1 MKLNVAI
8 LFLTLSAMHSA
19 AQTSADAQIT
29 RETYDRAI
37 QMRSGILSPKLK
49 NGFVV
54 PHWIGSQ
61 DEFWYKRETAKGYE
75 FVQVDAATGH
85 ARPAFNH
92 EKLAQTLSGLTGTQV
107 SADKLPFDSF
117 DFSAD

>member
-1 MKLNVAI
+1 MKLNILLTVVAVG
-8 LFLTLSAMHSA
+8 LSTSFQAQ

-37 QMRSGILSPKLK
+37 QMRSGILLPKLK

-54 PHWIGSQ
+54 PHWIGQ
-61 DEFWYKRETAKGYE
+61 LDEFWYKRETAKGYE

-92 EKLAQTLSGLTGTQV
+92 EKLAQTLSGLTGTQM
-107 SADKLPFDSF
+107 SAGKLPFDSF
-117 DFSAD
+117 EF